1 MFFNLFPFGGSRKKK
16 DKELIEELNLQHLFK
31 LLNFDAKLIGDNGR
45 YILQIKP
52 QGVDRWLE
60 NILLVDGDTVYIS
73 HEPESPT
80 VKLLAEQLNIPLEYT
95 FEAKSVWE
103 FIGHLNRI
111 YENLRKLYLALE
123 NTCLYKEREQ
133 LLNLIKELK
142 LKRDPKLC
150 AKAFSLLQELRK
162 EDYQEYLTFRKKLIA
177 ECDRIIAT
185 SLGDGGVQKGC
196 NRRR

>member
-1 MFFNLFPFGGSRKKK
+1 M
-16 DKELIEELNLQHLFK
+16 
-31 LLNFDAKLIGDNGR
+31 
-45 YILQIKP
+45 
-52 QGVDRWLE
+52 
-60 NILLVDGDTVYIS
+60 
-73 HEPESPT
+73 
-80 VKLLAEQLNIPLEYT
+80 
-95 FEAKSVWE
+95 
-103 FIGHLNRI
+103 NRI

-123 NTCLYKEREQ
+123 NTCLYKERER

-142 LKRDPKLC
+142 FKRDPKLC